1 MAYDVVDRARAAVAR
16 ALLGGRFDG
25 TIARQE
31 WSLVVLPLDE
41 AVDSLAVGEDGGAL
55 DTAEL
60 IFLHHRLVRAG
71 RPARD
76 GLPIGVL
83 GVRHLE
89 RDVFRAVAVPQHI
102 LSDRTLRA

>member
-60 IFLHHRLVRAG
+60 IFLHHRLLRAG
-71 RPARD
+71 RPARH
-76 GLPIGVL
+76 GPPVGGPRVPPP
-83 GVRHLE
+83 H
-89 RDVFRAVAVPQHI
+89 RDVFRPPPLPHP
-102 LSDRTLRA
+102 LLHPPPPP